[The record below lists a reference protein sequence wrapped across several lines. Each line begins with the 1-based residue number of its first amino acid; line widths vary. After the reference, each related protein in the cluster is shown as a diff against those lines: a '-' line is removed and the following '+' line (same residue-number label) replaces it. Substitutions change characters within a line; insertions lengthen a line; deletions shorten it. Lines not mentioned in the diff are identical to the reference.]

1 MRERS
6 EIISNTSGLAVVAG
20 LTALFIF
27 APPALPELP
36 PQAAGPDV
44 EISLEAPPEQAPPE
58 PAVEAPPPPP
68 PPPPPEEPPPPE
80 PPKTVDTQQD
90 PDAEAAQAARQ
101 EENAS
106 AFRACL
112 QKTAR
117 YPSSKEA
124 RKYKPHGAVVVKAI
138 IAKGVITGVE
148 VIKSSGSAVLDE
160 AAKASVMKSGCGSK
174 VEGNSVAG
182 TIMY

>member
-20 LTALFIF
+20 LTALLVL

-36 PQAAGPDV
+36 QRATGPDV

-68 PPPPPEEPPPPE
+68 PPPPEEQPPPE
-80 PPKTVDTQQD
+80 PPKTVDTQLD

-112 QKTAR
+112 QKSAR

-124 RKYKPHGAVVVKAI
+124 RKHKPHGAVVLKAI
-138 IAKGVITGVE
+138 VANGVITGVE
-148 VIKSSGSAVLDE
+148 IVKSSGSAILDE
-160 AAKASVMKSGCGSK
+160 AAKTSVMKSGCGSK
-174 VEGNSVAG
+174 VEANSVAG